1 MLILLHTHISWVQEP
16 LSVPEISAWDLFVG
30 SRPALSFSWLFS
42 VVALLQL
49 SGAQL
54 KEAEQITMDS
64 LQAQWGLFYGL
75 PCDEKR
81 LHNWKCYYV
90 REIWRFV
97 QTWAFFEA
105 FPINLP
111 FLVSWEFVV
120 ALCRAAVYGH
130 EYKGF
135 KVKGQ
140 SAAKV
145 LKSRAD
151 SLAEPCILC
160 VTAQPQGRM
169 PSVIHSKS
177 PSLIP
182 MLWLLL
188 SHL

>member
-16 LSVPEISAWDLFVG
+16 LSVSKISAWDLFVG

-42 VVALLQL
+42 VLALLQF

-64 LQAQWGLFYGL
+64 LQAQCGLFNGL
-75 PCDEKR
+75 PYDEKG
-81 LHNWKCYYV
+81 LHNWKCYV
-90 REIWRFV
+90 REIWRFM

-111 FLVSWEFVV
+111 FLVSWEFLV
-120 ALCRAAVYGH
+120 ALCRAAVYDH

-151 SLAEPCILC
+151 SLAEPCIRW

-169 PSVIHSKS
+169 PSIIHSKS

-182 MLWLLL
+182 MLWLPL